1 MARLFEAS
9 SRRISIDDLQQ
20 IALFQGVDPESLEEL
35 AGLFLEAKVSAQQ
48 IVLEENERADAFFIV
63 SEGALA
69 VYRDAP
75 GAPVQLLARLH
86 RDDFFGELGLVGE
99 GGRYAASVRATEP
112 SRVLRIGRE
121 DFLPFL
127 KTHPEIQLKL
137 QMVAARR
144 HSSAVGAALE
154 MGRRREVRIRCS
166 REVVVELDDGQR
178 RTMVL
183 ENLSLG
189 GVCLGGAHDG
199 WAEGSQVRFA
209 LVLREGLLELEGIV
223 RWRRKDVVGISF
235 NSKSPSHDMLLQ
247 MAIRLLLETGV

>member
-1 MARLFEAS
+1 MVRLFEAS
-9 SRRISIDDLQQ
+9 SRKVDADDLKQVD
-20 IALFQGVDPESLEEL
+20 LFHGIDPEHLAEL
-35 AGLFLEAKVSAQQ
+35 AECFLEAKVAAQQ
-48 IVLEENERADAFFIV
+48 IVLEENERADAFYIV

-112 SRVLRIGRE
+112 SRVLKIRRE

-127 KTHPEIQLKL
+127 KAHPEIQLKL

-144 HSSAVGAALE
+144 HSNAVGSALE

-166 REVVVELDDGQR
+166 REVVVELEDGLR
-178 RTMVL
+178 RTMQL

-189 GVCLGGAHDG
+189 GICLGGAPEG
-199 WAEGSQVRFA
+199 WKEGNPVRFA
-209 LVLREGLLELEGIV
+209 LVLREGVLALEGTV
-223 RWRRKDVVGISF
+223 RWRRKDEAGISF
-235 NSKSPSHDMLLQ
+235 LPKSSSHDMLLQ
-247 MAIRLLLETGV
+247 MAIRLLLESGS

>member
-1 MARLFEAS
+1 MVRLFEAS
-9 SRRISIDDLQQ
+9 GRRVAADDLKQ
-20 IALFQGVDPESLEEL
+20 IDLFHGIDPQDLAEL
-35 AGLFLEAKVSAQQ
+35 AGSFLEAKVAPQQ
-48 IVLEENERADAFFIV
+48 VVLEENERADAFYIV

-75 GAPVQLLARLH
+75 GSPVQLLAQLH

-112 SRVLRIGRE
+112 SRVLKIRRE

-144 HSSAVGAALE
+144 HSNAVGSALE

-166 REVVVELDDGQR
+166 REVIVELEDGLR
-178 RTMVL
+178 RAMQL

-189 GVCLGGAHDG
+189 GICLGQAPDG
-199 WAEGSQVRFA
+199 WREGIPVRFA
-209 LVLREGLLELEGIV
+209 LVLREGLLALEGTV
-223 RWRRKDVVGISF
+223 RWRRRDTAGIAF
-235 NSKSPSHDMLLQ
+235 HPKSSSHDMLLQ
-247 MAIRLLLETGV
+247 MAIRLLLESGS